1 MKLLNSLN
9 INTKLK
15 TMKTR
20 TYYFI
25 ISVFALVGVTLLL
38 ANYPIIIA
46 IISFGLG
53 IGYREYVYEEKDSE
67 PKDTI
72 E

>member
-38 ANYPIIIA
+38 ANHPIIIA
-46 IISFGLG
+46 IISFELG

>member
-1 MKLLNSLN
+1 MRLLNFLN
-9 INTKLK
+9 TNTKFK

-38 ANYPIIIA
+38 ANYPTIIA

-53 IGYREYVYEEKDSE
+53 IGYGEYVYEEKDSE

>member
-9 INTKLK
+9 INTKL
-15 TMKTR
+15 KTR

>member
-1 MKLLNSLN
+1 
-9 INTKLK
+9 
-15 TMKTR
+15 MKTK
-20 TYYFI
+20 TYYHLI
-25 ISVFALVGVTLLL
+25 ITIFALIGVALLFS
-38 ANYPIIIA
+38 NYPTIIA

-53 IGYREYVYEEKDSE
+53 IGYGEYVYKEKDSE